1 MTRQCDR
8 CRRRRPYRLVN
19 RGVLPSVV
27 EGYLRTCEDHSGA
40 ILSRTRELLAKLL
53 GPITL
58 RRDGDRL
65 VAKMKGTLPALLE
78 MDGEM
83 LYNRGSPN
91 PLREL
96 YNWPAVQAEIS

>member
-27 EGYLRTCEDHSGA
+27 EGYLRTCEDHSGG
-40 ILSRTRELLAKLL
+40 ILCRTRELLAKLL

-58 RRDGDRL
+58 RPDGDRL
-65 VAKMKGTLPALLE
+65 LCTMEKKLTSPLVH
-78 MDGEM
+78 DQEM
-83 LYNRGSPN
+83 LVHRLLSP
-91 PLREL
+91 PRRDACLMVL
-96 YNWPAVQAEIS
+96 HSGYTD